1 MKLYTYFRSSAAWRV
16 RIALALKGIRT
27 DHEFVH
33 LLKSGGQQRTA
44 GFRAVNPMGL
54 VPALA
59 LDDGTVLTQ
68 SLAIMEYLEET
79 HPEPPLLPKDPVAR
93 ARVRAFAL
101 GVACEIHPLNNLRIL
116 RYLKDPM
123 GQSDAAR
130 DQWYQHWIAE
140 GLTAL
145 ETTVRDTGPG
155 PFLFGGA
162 PGMAD
167 VCLVPQLANAR
178 RLKCAVDLYPTL
190 LRAEAA
196 ALAVPAFRQSA
207 PDRQPDAE

>member
-27 DHEFVH
+27 NDEFVH
-33 LLKSGGQQRTA
+33 LLKSGGQQRTVA
-44 GFRAVNPMGL
+44 FRAVNPMGL
-54 VPALA
+54 VPALV

-68 SLAIMEYLEET
+68 SIAIIEFLEET
-79 HPEPPLLPKDPVAR
+79 HPKPPLLPEDPEAR

-101 GVACEIHPLNNLRIL
+101 SVACEIHPLNNLRIL
-116 RYLKDPM
+116 RYLKNPM

-130 DQWYQHWIAE
+130 DAWYHHWIAE

-155 PFLFGGA
+155 PFLFGAA

-167 VCLVPQLANAR
+167 VCLVPQMANAR
-178 RLKCAVDLYPTL
+178 RLKCPVNGYPTL

-196 ALAVPAFRQSA
+196 ALAVEAFRHTA